1 MKITEKIVAA
11 IKAAIA
17 LLKNIIVGNI
27 TLKQA
32 FLEVEGWLIKKPL
45 LGDDF
50 NWNYY
55 HSYYAEELKSM
66 SKKYTLVLNGGD
78 SINSSGKIEQKDLT
92 ALPLHP
98 NHQLLYELIYS
109 LNVRSALEFG
119 CGGGDHLRNLEI
131 LNHQLVL
138 HGVDRSRGQIET
150 LKNRH
155 PDLKAGTEVGDV
167 TTKEVKLP
175 SVDLVYSHA
184 VLMHISERDGR
195 FQTAVNNMLLSS
207 NQFIVLIENWSQHNF
222 LEAFLSGIDNN
233 SKWKNAK
240 LYFSKSDID
249 PELRA
254 LVISLNDMTIPLE
267 PLLSYSDLILGKKLR
282 VH

>member
-1 MKITEKIVAA
+1 MKITEKIGAVIRAV
-11 IKAAIA
+11 IA
-17 LLKNIIVGNI
+17 LFKNIIVGNI

-55 HSYYAEELKSM
+55 HSYYSEELKSM
-66 SKKYTLVLNGGD
+66 SKKYTLVLNEGD
-78 SINSSGKIEQKDLT
+78 CVNSFGRIEQKNLA

-98 NHQLLYELIYS
+98 NHQILYELIYS
-109 LNVRSALEFG
+109 LNVKSVLEFG

-131 LNHQLVL
+131 LNHHLVL
-138 HGVDRSRGQIET
+138 HGVDRSKGQIAT

-155 PDLKAGTEVGDV
+155 PDLKAGTEVGDI
-167 TTKEVKLP
+167 TSKEIVLP
-175 SVDLVYSHA
+175 SADLVYSHA
-184 VLMHISERDGR
+184 VLMHISERDER
-195 FQTAVNNMLLSS
+195 FQTAVNNMLSSS
-207 NQFIVLIENWSQHNF
+207 NQFIVLIETWAQHNF
-222 LEAFLSGIDNN
+222 LEAFLCGIANN

-240 LYFSKSDID
+240 LYFTKSPID
-249 PELRA
+249 AELRA
-254 LVISLNDMTIPLE
+254 MVISKNDTLSHFE
-267 PLLSYSDLILGKKLR
+267 PLTNYSQLILERKLR

>member
-1 MKITEKIVAA
+1 MKITEKIETIV
-11 IKAAIA
+11 KAVIA
-17 LLKNIIVGNI
+17 LLKNIIVGDI

-55 HSYYAEELKSM
+55 HSYYSEELKSM
-66 SKKYTLVLNGGD
+66 SKKYTLVLNEGD
-78 SINSSGKIEQKDLT
+78 SMNSIGKIEHKNL
-92 ALPLHP
+92 AAFPLHP

-109 LNVRSALEFG
+109 LKVKSALEFG

-131 LNHQLVL
+131 LDHELVL
-138 HGVDRSRGQIET
+138 YGVDRSKGQIET

-155 PDLKAGTEVGDV
+155 PNLKAVTQVGDI
-167 TTKEVKLP
+167 TTKEIVLP
-175 SVDLVYSHA
+175 SADLVYSHA
-184 VLMHISERDGR
+184 VLMHISERGER

-207 NQFIVLIENWSQHNF
+207 NRFIVLVENWAQHNF
-222 LEAFLSGIDNN
+222 LEAVVIGISNN

-240 LYFSKSDID
+240 LYFAKSDND
-249 PELRA
+249 PKLRA
-254 LVISLNDMTIPLE
+254 LIISLNDELSSLE
-267 PLLSYSDLILGKKLR
+267 PLLNYDELILGKKLR